1 MIRISRFTSALFL
14 AAAASLCSGCDLPNF
29 TPDENEEADP
39 GIWNGRPIK
48 NWILEYNDPATH
60 DDAKAYLDKL
70 GPEDKDLVP
79 ALIPLLK
86 DEDPLVRRDA
96 AMLLGQIGPEAKDA
110 LEPLS
115 EAFVDPDKRVLRES
129 LKASHRIMAMK
140 P

>member
-1 MIRISRFTSALFL
+1 M
-14 AAAASLCSGCDLPNF
+14 AASVSFCSGCDLPNF
-29 TPDENEEADP
+29 TPDESEEADP
-39 GIWNGRPIK
+39 GIWNGKPIK
-48 NWILEYNDPATH
+48 HWMLEYNDSATRS
-60 DDAKAYLDKL
+60 DAKAYLDKL

-96 AMLLGQIGPEAKDA
+96 AMLLGQIGPDAKDA

-115 EAFVDPDKRVLRES
+115 EAFVDPDKRVLKES
-129 LKASHRIMAMK
+129 LKASHRIMSLK